1 LTTVHTHS
9 SLSLGNAFKFS
20 FWRAFFCVLGAL
32 PSFGYLP
39 FFRVFGLLY
48 NTQKEFLTNTKWLL
62 ICMRIGGGG
71 RGRLAECTIYSLG
84 SWLGISAL
92 FGFIAPFCR
101 KFNCNLV
108 ANVAVLLCC
117 CCCWGK
123 YTPHNRKTQIVHSP
137 TLSPSSMHWEK
148 SKFSIEI
155 KTFFVFQLQ
164 NFVVL
169 FR

>member
-71 RGRLAECTIYSLG
+71 VAGWRNVLYTLWGPGWGLVRYSVSSHPFAES
-84 SWLGISAL
+84 S
-92 FGFIAPFCR
+92 IAILLPM
-101 KFNCNLV
+101 
-108 ANVAVLLCC
+108 LLCC
-117 CCCWGK
+117 CVALLLLLLG
-123 YTPHNRKTQIVHSP
+123 
-137 TLSPSSMHWEK
+137 
-148 SKFSIEI
+148 
-155 KTFFVFQLQ
+155 
-164 NFVVL
+164 
-169 FR
+169 